1 MLHPGARPVHAI
13 SGCPLEDI
21 PLLTQDLVLTPQPLQ
36 LSGHVLLAIPG
47 RMVDLMLAPA
57 IEPVPQG
64 RQADPEILGDLAS
77 GSTAGLSQPDRFI
90 PEFLRKASVGL
101 GHGAPPGSRKCSPLL

>member
-13 SGCPLEDI
+13 SCGTLEDI
-21 PLLTQDLVLTPQPLQ
+21 SLLAQDLILTPQPLQ
-36 LSGHVLLAIPG
+36 LSGHVLLAVPG
-47 RMVDLMLAPA
+47 RVVDLMVAPA

-77 GSTAGLSQPDRFI
+77 GPAAGLSQPDRFI

-101 GHGAPPGSRKCSPLL
+101 GHGAPPAS